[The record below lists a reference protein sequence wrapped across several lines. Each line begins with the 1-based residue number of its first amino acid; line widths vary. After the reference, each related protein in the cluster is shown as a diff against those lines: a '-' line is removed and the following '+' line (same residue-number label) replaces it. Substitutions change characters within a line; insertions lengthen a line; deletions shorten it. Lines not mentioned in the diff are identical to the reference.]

1 MKKYVFSA
9 TLLLFAIPALANTQN
24 RTDSV
29 RHAKVWLAPTWIS
42 KDFKFSADLD
52 VLKGP
57 PPKPEDM
64 NLLKNPVTCEVN
76 EKSMEKD
83 LGGRTRKFYCE
94 LPQEKKAIIKVKYR
108 FKNGEISG
116 ELFGTRLLWALGFAA
131 DRMFFIDKLDCFG
144 CTADPFKDY
153 RIDPTSK
160 TNPRSF
166 ELVAVE
172 RKFEGKEIK
181 MNKLFGKYEGWS
193 YTEIMKHL
201 PTASG
206 ARARALVEREALRLL
221 SIFLM
226 HGDNKDENQSLICLG
241 QTDDLGGCTGETVL
255 MIHDLGA
262 TFGKGY
268 DPVEASKTNLQD
280 WSDSP
285 VWLNPKRCI
294 AKLGPNSFDDMV
306 RPVIREQG
314 RVFLAKLLRGFVE
327 GEAGKERVRDLF
339 RSGRG
344 DLRSASIEE
353 WTKVFLRKVDEI
365 EFPMGK
371 ANRSFTCP
379 TRF

>member
-9 TLLLFAIPALANTQN
+9 TLLLFAIPALAATQN
-24 RTDSV
+24 RTESV
-29 RHAKVWLAPTWIS
+29 RNAKVWLAPAWIS
-42 KDFKFSADLD
+42 KDFSFSADLD

-57 PPKPEDM
+57 PPEPEDM
-64 NLLKNPVTCEVN
+64 NLLKRPVTCEVN
-76 EKSMEKD
+76 ERSMEKK
-83 LGGRTRKFYCE
+83 LGGRTRKFNCE
-94 LPQEKKAIIKVKYR
+94 LPQEKKSLIKVKYR

-144 CTADPFKDY
+144 CTEDPFKDY

-181 MNKLFGKYEGWS
+181 VKKLFGEYEGWS
-193 YTEIMKHL
+193 FGELMRFL
-201 PTASG
+201 PETPGSK
-206 ARARALVEREALRLL
+206 ARALVEREALRLL
-221 SIFLM
+221 AIFLM
-226 HGDNKDENQSLICLG
+226 HGDNKDDNQSLICLG
-241 QTDDLGGCTGETVL
+241 KTNDQGGCSGETVL

-268 DPVEASKTNLQD
+268 DPQEASKTNLQD
-280 WSDSP
+280 WSNSP
-285 VWLNPKRCI
+285 IWENPKRCI
-294 AKLGPNSFDDMV
+294 ATMGPSHTSDLE
-306 RPVIREQG
+306 RTVIKEQG
-314 RVFLAKLLRGFVE
+314 RVFLAKLLRGFVQ
-327 GEAGKERVRDLF
+327 GDAGKERVRDLF

-353 WTKVFLRKVDEI
+353 WTEVFLRKVDEI